1 MNESTGMVK
10 YLYFTEDPF
19 YPETK
24 VAIAKVPKEG
34 KNEVI
39 THNIDSVVNPS
50 AKFLVSII
58 LSTIDDVTYD
68 SVPSHFGPHF
78 TLK

>member
-34 KNEVI
+34 KNEVLS
-39 THNIDSVVNPS
+39 HNVDNISPS
-50 AKFLVSII
+50 AKFLVSIV
-58 LSTIDDVTYD
+58 LSFIDDVTYN
-68 SVPSHFGPHF
+68 SLPNHFGPHF
-78 TLK
+78 TLR